1 MYNRKPD
8 VKPKK
13 ITKMEVRNYFF
24 KTGKKIVRI
33 TMTHE
38 EEWRFRQVVNIVENA
53 IERGDFD
60 YLPESRIQELLKG
73 CREYMEAFRECV
85 ERDNWRTGK

>member
-1 MYNRKPD
+1 MSNH
-8 VKPKK
+8 KK
-13 ITKMEVRNYFF
+13 ITKMEVKNYFF

-33 TMTHE
+33 TMTHK

-53 IERGDFD
+53 IERGDLD
-60 YLPESRIQELLKG
+60 YLPESRIRELLKG

-85 ERDNWRTGK
+85 ERDNWRNEQ